1 MSVAKRQQT
10 ATSGNYDPT
19 NASLPTFHDA
29 VPGFQDGSDSPRAYL
44 ERCLEVIEAR
54 EPEVQAWVTINRDGA
69 RAAADAA
76 SERYK
81 SGRALSPID
90 GMPIGIKDLFMT
102 KDMPTEMGSPLFKGN
117 RTDSDSALVYGLRLA
132 GAVVLGKTV
141 TTELGFSHPG
151 PTRNPFDTN
160 RTPGGSSS
168 GSAAAIGAGM
178 VPATIGSQ
186 VVGSVIRPASFC
198 GNIAIK
204 PTLGAL
210 NRGERAGGL
219 SQSHVG
225 VHAGSLKDMWA
236 VAYQIAAK
244 AGGDAGYPGLYGE
257 EAPATA
263 RKPSHLV
270 LLQTEGWETLDGTTR
285 AAFEKVLDQLR
296 QQDVKILTRA
306 DSPTIDACEAA
317 IADSLKLARD
327 ICCWELRWT
336 LRNLAEKD
344 ASQMSESLKQR
355 LALAENMELEDYRA
369 ALDNRERMRARFR
382 ALAPFADGCI
392 TLSSAGIAPP
402 FDGSGAVGEPGITHQ
417 TGLPAF
423 NAATSALGVPSVTLP
438 LMGVNGMPVGVQLI
452 GQAHRDQ
459 ELTGFAAWMQENVKP
474 VSL

>member
-1 MSVAKRQQT
+1 MSAVNRQQA
-10 ATSGNYDPT
+10 ATRGSYDP
-19 NASLPTFHDA
+19 SSFKLPTFHDA
-29 VPGFQDGSDSPRAYL
+29 VPGFLDGSDSPRAYL

-54 EPEVQAWVTINRDGA
+54 EPEVKAWVTINREGA
-69 RAAADAA
+69 RAAADEATA
-76 SERYK
+76 RYK
-81 SGRALSPID
+81 AGRPLSPID

-117 RTDSDSALVYGLRLA
+117 VTNADSALVYGLRLA
-132 GAVVLGKTV
+132 GGIILGKTV

-151 PTRNPFDTN
+151 PTRNPFDPN

-168 GSAAAIGAGM
+168 GSAAAVGAGM

-225 VHAGSLKDMWA
+225 IHAGSLQDMWA

-257 EAPATA
+257 EAPAA
-263 RKPSHLV
+263 AKKPSHLV
-270 LLQTEGWETLDGTTR
+270 LLQTEGWEGLDGSSR
-285 AAFEKVLDQLR
+285 AAFEQVLEQLR
-296 QQDVKILTRA
+296 RQDVQILTRA
-306 DSPTIDACEAA
+306 DSPTIDACEVA
-317 IADSLKLARD
+317 ISESLKLCRD
-327 ICCWELRWT
+327 ICCWELRWS

-344 ASQMSESLKQR
+344 RGQMSDSLQQR
-355 LALAENMELEDYRA
+355 LALAESMSADDYRA
-369 ALDNRERMRARFR
+369 ALDKRERMRTRFR

-423 NAATSALGVPSVTLP
+423 NAATSALGVPCISLP
-438 LMGVNGMPVGVQLI
+438 LMGVSGMPLGVQLV

-459 ELTGFAAWMQENVKP
+459 ELSAFAAWMLENVTP
-474 VSL
+474 VTL